1 MFSQSEYEPEA
12 FIKELE
18 ALADYL
24 ENGSFE
30 EPLRECYPIV
40 QADIQDH
47 FDAREGPDSIW
58 PPHAES
64 TIRRYGVHPLL
75 ILSGQ
80 LVAAA
85 IGEGTGHFV
94 EYSEREMR
102 YGVSKE
108 IIVYAGHDHGFPDR
122 NIPQREYM
130 WISDTAR
137 EQCYGIINQ
146 WIADKLI
153 GT

>member
-1 MFSQSEYEPEA
+1 MFDQAEYTVDEFA
-12 FIKELE
+12 GELNKLVKFME
-18 ALADYL
+18 DD
-24 ENGSFE
+24 SFE
-30 EPLRECYPIV
+30 DPLRDSYAVI

-47 FDAREGPDSIW
+47 FDAGEGPTSLW
-58 PPHAES
+58 PAHAPS
-64 TIRRYGVHPLL
+64 TVERYGPHPLL
-75 ILSGQ
+75 IMSEA

-85 IGEGTGHFV
+85 VGQGTGHI
-94 EYSEREMR
+94 SEIANRELR

-108 IIVYAGHDHGFPDR
+108 VIVYAGHDHGFPDR

-137 EQCYGIINQ
+137 EEINDIIQ
-146 WIADKLI
+146 KYVADVI